1 MSKYDIYL
9 LENSKALKNK
19 LGINNEAALDQA
31 ESIIANTK
39 TAVVIRQK
47 EYTRFIKQLYT

>member
-47 EYTRFIKQLYT
+47 

>member
-9 LENSKALKNK
+9 LENSKVLKNK

-31 ESIIANTK
+31 ESIMANTK
-39 TAVVIRQK
+39 MALL
-47 EYTRFIKQLYT
+47 FNSGFSDF